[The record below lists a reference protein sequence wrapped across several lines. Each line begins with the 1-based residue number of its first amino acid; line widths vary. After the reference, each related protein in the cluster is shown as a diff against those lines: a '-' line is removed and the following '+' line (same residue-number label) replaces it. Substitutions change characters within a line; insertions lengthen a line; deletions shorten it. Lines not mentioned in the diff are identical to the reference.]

1 MIGAAFDPGESLEP
15 MLAHNVY
22 FTLKD
27 SSQAKIDELVRACD
41 EYLTGHPGTTFYF
54 AGVLEPELA
63 RPVND
68 RGFDVALVIVFES
81 RAAHDVYQ
89 IAPRHN
95 VFVEQQKDNW
105 EKVRVF
111 DAIC

>member
-1 MIGAAFDPGESLEP
+1 

-27 SSQAKIDELVRACD
+27 RSQEKIDGLVAACNT
-41 EYLTGHPGTTFYF
+41 YLTDHPGTRFFF
-54 AGVLEPELA
+54 AGTLEKDLA

-68 RGFDVALVIVFES
+68 LAFDVALVIVFED

-89 IAPRHN
+89 TAPRHN
-95 VFVEQQKDNW
+95 QFIDQEKENW
-105 EKVRVF
+105 AQVRVF

>member
-1 MIGAAFDPGESLEP
+1 

-27 SSQAKIDELVRACD
+27 RSQARIDELVLACNA
-41 EYLTGHPGTTFYF
+41 YLTGHPGTTFFF
-54 AGVLEPELA
+54 AGILEPDLA

-68 RGFDVALVIVFES
+68 RGFDVALVIVFED

-89 IAPRHN
+89 TAPRHDQ
-95 VFVEQQKDNW
+95 FIAEQKDNW
-105 EKVRVF
+105 EQVRVF

>member
-1 MIGAAFDPGESLEP
+1 

-27 SSQAKIDELVRACD
+27 RSQEKIDRLVAACNT
-41 EYLTGHPGTTFYF
+41 YLTDHPGTRFYF
-54 AGVLEPELA
+54 AGTLDKDLR

-68 RGFDVALVIVFES
+68 LDFDVALVIVFED
-81 RAAHDVYQ
+81 RAAHDIYQ
-89 IAPRHN
+89 NAPRHN
-95 VFVEQQKDNW
+95 EFIALEKDNW
-105 EKVRVF
+105 DKVRVF

>member
-1 MIGAAFDPGESLEP
+1 

-27 SSQAKIDELVRACD
+27 RSQDKIDGLVAACNK
-41 EYLTGHPGTTFYF
+41 YLTNHPGTSFFF
-54 AGVLEPELA
+54 AGILEKDLA

-68 RGFDVALVIVFES
+68 LNFDVALVIVFED

-89 IAPRHN
+89 TAPRHN
-95 VFVEQQKDNW
+95 EFIAEQKDNW
-105 EKVRVF
+105 DTVRVF

>member
-1 MIGAAFDPGESLEP
+1 MPTETSHGEAPNL

-27 SSQAKIDELVRACD
+27 RSQAKIDSLVKACND
-41 EYLTGHPGTTFYF
+41 YLTGHPGLKFFF

-68 RGFDVALVIVFES
+68 RGFDVALVLVFED

-89 IAPRHN
+89 TAPRHN
-95 VFVEQQKDNW
+95 TFVAEQKDNW
-105 EKVRVF
+105 EQVRVF

>member
-1 MIGAAFDPGESLEP
+1 

-27 SSQAKIDELVRACD
+27 RSQAKIDALVKACND
-41 EYLTGHPGTTFYF
+41 YLTGHPGLKFFF

-68 RGFDVALVIVFES
+68 SGFDVALVLVFED

-89 IAPRHN
+89 TAPRHDQ
-95 VFVEQQKDNW
+95 FIAEQKDNW
-105 EKVRVF
+105 EQVRVF